1 MKKKTLT
8 ARIAMVCSVIVFLC
22 CFGGC
27 SSQPEATAPTPEA
40 TVPIEASSESESY
53 AESVDMF
60 YDLESFLEYAE
71 NPESEGLADLASLE
85 YFYLPTGIPEG
96 YRLYKITAAKND
108 IGFWYL
114 PEEAL
119 ASDDAMLS
127 AESRNEHFLFLSPRV
142 YYDGF
147 GGDETILTWQENGD
161 FLMLY
166 MPKDFVVDDREAI
179 CQTEKFC
186 RNSEGR
192 FQSEVTYVD
201 APPAEHFSTVQEVV
215 EHIKAV
221 KAAGVEETVSSNHV
235 VLYDKEYI
243 YALKESP
250 LPDYQ
255 HETVTLIIEGINIRY
270 LADEHLSEDQVN
282 FWWFKEYTDENVENL
297 TRRYNLKQYKDTKF
311 FFGQQHDD
319 RVIYW
324 WENGNQF
331 SFHYPAESGVNHVD
345 IIDYLV
351 VEKFD
356 VDIEVPNFFAYDES
370 MEAYLVQHQFAEE
383 TGDLLTAKTPIAMT
397 EEETQ
402 ILLDLLE
409 PYADTLDGDVLK
421 SDFLRYYSIEI
432 DDRMTLTID
441 PELGNYGENGDSYM
455 LVMEHRPGA
464 YVKGTYIDA
473 ELVEF
478 LRDRL
483 AEEG

>member
-1 MKKKTLT
+1 MPVQETNAKECACMKTKLLT
-8 ARIAMVCSVIVFLC
+8 TWIAAICCTVIFAC
-22 CFGGC
+22 CLVGC
-27 SSQPEATAPTPEA
+27 SSQLEAIAPTPEA

-60 YDLESFLEYAE
+60 YDLESFLECAE

-119 ASDDAMLS
+119 ASDDARLS

-166 MPKDFVVDDREAI
+166 LPKDFAVDDREVI

-192 FQSEVTYVD
+192 FQSEVTYAE

-221 KAAGVEETVSSNHV
+221 KAAGVEETVPSNHV

-255 HETVTLIIEGINIRY
+255 YEVVALIIEGINIRY
-270 LADEHLSEDQVN
+270 LADEYTYEDSAY
-282 FWWFKEYTDENVENL
+282 FWWYKEYTDENVENL

-311 FFGQQHDD
+311 FFGQLYDD

-324 WENGNQF
+324 WENGNHF
-331 SFHYPAESGVNHVD
+331 SFHYPEETWVNHVD
-345 IIDYLV
+345 IIDHLV

-356 VDIEVPNFFAYDES
+356 VD
-370 MEAYLVQHQFAEE
+370 
-383 TGDLLTAKTPIAMT
+383 
-397 EEETQ
+397 
-402 ILLDLLE
+402 
-409 PYADTLDGDVLK
+409 
-421 SDFLRYYSIEI
+421 
-432 DDRMTLTID
+432 
-441 PELGNYGENGDSYM
+441 
-455 LVMEHRPGA
+455 
-464 YVKGTYIDA
+464 
-473 ELVEF
+473 
-478 LRDRL
+478 
-483 AEEG
+483 

>member
-1 MKKKTLT
+1 M
-8 ARIAMVCSVIVFLC
+8 
-22 CFGGC
+22 
-27 SSQPEATAPTPEA
+27 
-40 TVPIEASSESESY
+40 
-53 AESVDMF
+53 
-60 YDLESFLEYAE
+60 
-71 NPESEGLADLASLE
+71 
-85 YFYLPTGIPEG
+85 
-96 YRLYKITAAKND
+96 
-108 IGFWYL
+108 
-114 PEEAL
+114 
-119 ASDDAMLS
+119 
-127 AESRNEHFLFLSPRV
+127 
-142 YYDGF
+142 
-147 GGDETILTWQENGD
+147 
-161 FLMLY
+161 
-166 MPKDFVVDDREAI
+166 
-179 CQTEKFC
+179 
-186 RNSEGR
+186 
-192 FQSEVTYVD
+192 
-201 APPAEHFSTVQEVV
+201 
-215 EHIKAV
+215 
-221 KAAGVEETVSSNHV
+221 
-235 VLYDKEYI
+235 
-243 YALKESP
+243 
-250 LPDYQ
+250 
-255 HETVTLIIEGINIRY
+255 
-270 LADEHLSEDQVN
+270 
-282 FWWFKEYTDENVENL
+282 
-297 TRRYNLKQYKDTKF
+297 KQYKDTKF
-311 FFGQQHDD
+311 FFGQQYDE

-331 SFHYPAESGVNHVD
+331 SFHYPAESLINHVD

-464 YVKGTYIDA
+464 YIKGTYIDA